1 MSNAFENTA
10 NQVAANSA
18 ALIAKLQLF
27 TSTTGIFESSTNT
40 KGNFKASTNTTAP
53 LTQAQRDAITNTC
66 DDLED
71 LLRNYQ

>member
-1 MSNAFENTA
+1 MSNAFENNA
-10 NQVAANSA
+10 NKFAANSA

-27 TSTTGIFESSTNT
+27 TSNTGIFEASNNT

-53 LTQAQRDAITNTC
+53 LTQAQRDAITTTC